1 MSWAHPFVL
10 ALVPLTL
17 VGAWWTFRRP
27 GGGTGVELFKN
38 IQRLWASHRGLSDSP
53 YATRRRAR
61 GVLLAIGM
69 LCAVVALARPQWG
82 TIEEKTYD
90 QSREVLLALDLS
102 RSMLADD
109 VSPTRL
115 NRAKLLIKSLL
126 DQLSGERVGLVLFAG
141 TSFLQSPLSADYEVL
156 RDFLPDLEPSY
167 LPQGGTDYRAML
179 TAATKA
185 FGQTGDGDR
194 FLVVLSDGEAHDD
207 QWKHM
212 ISTLQRRGIQVIS
225 LGVGTADGAV
235 VPDGKGGVL
244 KDEQGAVVLSRLEPS
259 TLQELATETGG
270 TYRDAAVWVDIPELL
285 NVTVEQGHQGRYVEE
300 RHIRLQDQYQWFLRP
315 PYCSFC

>member
-1 MSWAHPFVL
+1 MSSSSSPRGRASRSSRSGSDSANQVDGRQTYELGSSFVL

-69 LCAVVALARPQWG
+69 LCAVVASARPQWG

-90 QSREVLLALDLS
+90 QSREVPLALDLS

-115 NRAKLLIKSLL
+115 DRAKLLIKSLL
-126 DQLSGERVGLVLFAG
+126 DRLSGERVAWCC
-141 TSFLQSPLSADYEVL
+141 
-156 RDFLPDLEPSY
+156 LPA
-167 LPQGGTDYRAML
+167 R
-179 TAATKA
+179 
-185 FGQTGDGDR
+185 R
-194 FLVVLSDGEAHDD
+194 F
-207 QWKHM
+207 
-212 ISTLQRRGIQVIS
+212 
-225 LGVGTADGAV
+225 
-235 VPDGKGGVL
+235 
-244 KDEQGAVVLSRLEPS
+244 SRV
-259 TLQELATETGG
+259 
-270 TYRDAAVWVDIPELL
+270 R
-285 NVTVEQGHQGRYVEE
+285 
-300 RHIRLQDQYQWFLRP
+300 
-315 PYCSFC
+315 